1 MLSRPCS
8 MFVHYPE
15 KESTM
20 STITT
25 ERRSAAKRNLTR
37 SALGSLAAAGAVTLA
52 LAGTAS
58 AADTSNT
65 VALKKAG
72 DTRLTLDKK
81 AGAALKSLGIKV
93 APVKQS
99 KVAAGAVVF
108 PITSGSVDPKLT
120 DGALINHSGGLRL
133 TKGHTTVA
141 LRNFRIR
148 VTGSQATI
156 SAAVGTT
163 RATIINLDLA
173 KAKATRPALNLR
185 LKNVGVKLNATGA
198 VRVEQGVQ
206 DERLQER
213 SEARHGG
220 RQRPLRAIHRRERRH
235 EAHARPGDA
244 RCDHRRRLHARD
256 RGAGHA
262 QRAGGDVPDR
272 EVQDRGR
279 PDERRD
285 QPLRRPVAHEVG
297 HHDSATDFDI
307 KLSASPTLA
316 AAINGTLPKA
326 DILNLDASNAKQT
339 VAGQTVTLQGV
350 VAKINTTLA
359 NALGLPS
366 ADGATLGTAVVTATM
381 R

>member
-1 MLSRPCS
+1 
-8 MFVHYPE
+8 
-15 KESTM
+15 M
-20 STITT
+20 SSITT
-25 ERRSAAKRNLTR
+25 ERRSAAKLNLTR

-93 APVKQS
+93 APVKPS

-198 VRVEQGVQ
+198 SALNKAFKTSAFKSGLKLGTAVVNARFAQFIVESG
-206 DERLQER
+206 DTKLTLDP
-213 SEARHGG
+213 ATLG
-220 RQRPLRAIHRRERRH
+220 AITGAGYTPAIVAPATLDAPVATFPIVKSKIAADLTTRRH
-235 EAHARPGDA
+235 
-244 RCDHRRRLHARD
+244 
-256 RGAGHA
+256 
-262 QRAGGDVPDR
+262 
-272 EVQDRGR
+272 
-279 PDERRD
+279 
-285 QPLRRPVAHEVG
+285 QPLRRPVADEGG
-297 HHDSATDFDI
+297 HHDQRDGLRHQAVGQPDARGRHQRR
-307 KLSASPTLA
+307 ASQDRHPEPRSL
-316 AAINGTLPKA
+316 
-326 DILNLDASNAKQT
+326 
-339 VAGQTVTLQGV
+339 
-350 VAKINTTLA
+350 
-359 NALGLPS
+359 
-366 ADGATLGTAVVTATM
+366 
-381 R
+381 RR

>member
-1 MLSRPCS
+1 
-8 MFVHYPE
+8 
-15 KESTM
+15 M

-25 ERRSAAKRNLTR
+25 ARRGATMNLTR
-37 SALGSLAAAGAVTLA
+37 SALGSLAAAGAVALA

-81 AGAALKSLGIKV
+81 AGAALKSLGIRV
-93 APVKQS
+93 APVRPS
-99 KVAAGAVVF
+99 KVAGGAVVF
-108 PITSGSVDPKLT
+108 PISSGSVDPKLS

-141 LRNFRIR
+141 LRNLRIR
-148 VTGSQATI
+148 VTSSQATI
-156 SAAVGTT
+156 SASVGTT

-198 VRVEQGVQ
+198 SALNKAFKTSAFKSGLKLGTAVVNARFAQFIVESGDTKLTLDPATLGV
-206 DERLQER
+206 
-213 SEARHGG
+213 
-220 RQRPLRAIHRRERRH
+220 IT
-235 EAHARPGDA
+235 
-244 RCDHRRRLHARD
+244 
-256 RGAGHA
+256 GAGFTPGIVPPATLDAGVATFPIVKSKIAADLTSGVISH
-262 QRAGGDVPDR
+262 AGG
-272 EVQDRGR
+272 
-279 PDERRD
+279 
-285 QPLRRPVAHEVG
+285 LSLTKAATTT
-297 HHDSATDFDI
+297 SATDFDI
-307 KLSASPTLA
+307 KLSANPALA
-316 AAINGTLPKA
+316 AAVNGALPKA
-326 DILNLDASNAKQT
+326 DILNLDASALKQT

-359 NALGLPS
+359 TGLGLPS
-366 ADGATLGTAVVTATM
+366 ADGATLGTALITANI